1 MNFEDW
7 ANQEMQSH
15 GSNVSFK
22 DWLSHEVKKHENA
35 TLKEWGRDEMKSHN
49 KRYGAEGKKFSVYG
63 GRGFQIVFEN
73 GYKISVMFGV
83 GNYADHHRGEITME
97 QWNNPP
103 LKWESRT
110 AEVAVFKPNGDFVR
124 IGANDD
130 VAGWLSP
137 SEVSRLI
144 AATATGDE
152 TKIEKALYLDNKSA
166 EGSNMAWNNG
176 FGKSEKYLN
185 AFDYLDDFPGMSYE
199 MLSDFFDNVAKE
211 KGYDSW
217 TDIGES
223 WVIGIGDLY
232 DEGEMNAETF
242 AVDVIPQFNEDGTI
256 KNDEFM
262 CGECKTVYDDSS
274 DATICCKCPYC
285 DEAIHE
291 GECIKNAE
299 TFEARG
305 NMNVPLQKRGDYHY
319 NCPYCKEQ
327 LTIMGGNVAVCENGN
342 KRCHGLEI
350 PRQYLEN
357 FEEWNWYHNERKGMM
372 AETFGARGKLN
383 PGYTCGGC
391 MKRIET
397 GHNSW
402 EDFHKDNSAKGSQC
416 PGVVKLPRKPNRNP
430 QYAPC
435 LTVLC
440 PSCEGSPCNAKK
452 HYDKE
457 PNVKNVE
464 KWIRNAETFN
474 AQMDGEKLMVGSR
487 DFNDG
492 SMMVGIG
499 TEDIDSQD
507 PDFMEMMIGEDG
519 GIEYF
524 TMPTGVNHYQRMYK
538 PKPAHY
544 GKMKTQNE
552 TNKSAGGDF
561 IRIDGDGKNAETFES
576 SRWVFPEIHNGT
588 IREWWS
594 GGSDWGDGYE
604 EGYFI
609 NDKDG
614 NTMEVKWY
622 FDISQ
627 FYDNKVGSNPM
638 WDGGLEYD
646 FNFSPFK
653 PNGYV
658 YWTNYK
664 TNEILAK
671 APFTHMEKQI
681 FEKKDAEESDMGKTV
696 GAIAVGGA
704 IGMALFGLITGK
716 NLFTKAKDSLK
727 QSAEAKKD
735 CHSCN
740 TNGSVRKNHTQV
752 LSSEYSVGQ
761 INPVEVEGQNDVHG
775 AEGITNPRHAPNV
788 QPDPHRS
795 KSLRMW

>member
-1 MNFEDW
+1 MCGTCGCRDAESFE
-7 ANQEMQSH
+7 APFFEMD
-15 GSNVSFK
+15 GFC
-22 DWLSHEVKKHENA
+22 LSC
-35 TLKEWGRDEMKSHN
+35 
-49 KRYGAEGKKFSVYG
+49 G
-63 GRGFQIVFEN
+63 G
-73 GYKISVMFGV
+73 
-83 GNYADHHRGEITME
+83 D
-97 QWNNPP
+97 
-103 LKWESRT
+103 
-110 AEVAVFKPNGDFVR
+110 EVA
-124 IGANDD
+124 
-130 VAGWLSP
+130 
-137 SEVSRLI
+137 
-144 AATATGDE
+144 
-152 TKIEKALYLDNKSA
+152 
-166 EGSNMAWNNG
+166 
-176 FGKSEKYLN
+176 
-185 AFDYLDDFPGMSYE
+185 
-199 MLSDFFDNVAKE
+199 
-211 KGYDSW
+211 YDSN
-217 TDIGES
+217 ICKECQIKLGIKKLGEFR
-223 WVIGIGDLY
+223 
-232 DEGEMNAETF
+232 AETF